1 MGIDFEDE
9 ADSLAASLQT
19 EDSLAELVRR
29 GDELRSTMQKIED
42 LEEDIKLLKEA
53 KDNLEKNRIPDLM
66 DRMKL
71 KEFVLEDGYKITSGP
86 FVQASLPKDPIDR
99 EFTLTWLRD
108 NGHED
113 LIKRKVEVS
122 FDRGMDEKA
131 QKLADFARTLGMNPE
146 DKADIHHMTFTSFI
160 KEQLSKGV
168 AVPVERMGAFIGRK
182 AKVTAPKTK

>member
-1 MGIDFEDE
+1 MGIDFEAE
-9 ADSLAASLQT
+9 ADNIAKSAQT
-19 EDSLAELVRR
+19 EDSLAELVRK
-29 GDELRSTMQKIED
+29 GNELRAVMQKLED
-42 LEEDIKLLKEA
+42 LEEDMKLLKES
-53 KDNLEKNRIPDLM
+53 KDFLEKNAIPDLM
-66 DRMKL
+66 DKMKM

-86 FVQASLPKDPIDR
+86 FVQASLPKDPADR
-99 EFTLTWLRD
+99 EFTLSWLRN

-146 DKADIHHMTFTSFI
+146 DKADIHHMTFTSFV

-168 AVPVERMGAFIGRK
+168 AMPVERMGAFVGRK
-182 AKVTAPKTK
+182 AKVSAPKTK